1 MVRHK
6 LVKERVNK
14 LAKELQLFT
23 TDEMYYRMNN
33 YPNNKGVLYAN
44 RRRVTK
50 NKLTAFLS
58 MDKDIAINR
67 GHSKNNHNIKT
78 IWEYIGDEEE

>member
-1 MVRHK
+1 MPRHV
-6 LVKERVNK
+6 LVKKRINK

-23 TDEMYYRMNN
+23 TDEMFERINN
-33 YPNNKGVLYAN
+33 YPNNKGILYAD

-50 NKLTAFLS
+50 NKLTAFLR

-67 GHSKNNHNIKT
+67 AHCKNNHDIKT
-78 IWEYIGDEEE
+78 IWEWIGEEE

>member
-23 TDEMYYRMNN
+23 TDEIFERINN
-33 YPNNKGVLYAN
+33 YPNNKGILYAD
-44 RRRVTK
+44 RRRVSK
-50 NKLTAFLS
+50 NKLTAFLR
-58 MDKDIAINR
+58 MDKEIGINTPFR
-67 GHSKNNHNIKT
+67 RNNSNTRT
-78 IWEYIGDEEE
+78 IWEWIGEEE